1 MYIVYGHMNAFIV
14 LVSTLYHSQLDG

>member
-14 LVSTLYHSQLDG
+14 LVSTLYNSQLDG